1 MDCDFDKTLL
11 TLWLSDQLTPDER
24 AEVEAHLAGCE
35 SCRQELAGS
44 QHLWALMETMP
55 LPEPRAGTLV
65 RFNAMLDA
73 FKAAEAGYGGS
84 PDQAHAASAYSQ
96 PDQAHM
102 APAYPQPGLSQ
113 TRVQTHTRAPGLIAR
128 LKQLFTIHPGFAL
141 AYSILLVVIGVALG
155 RWFNGPATAAAP
167 SSERKQLEELTAQV
181 SDMRDMMMKSLL
193 QNPSAS
199 ERIRGVSFT
208 SELTTVKPDVIDALL
223 ATLNNDPNVNVR
235 LMTLEALT
243 HYASYPAV
251 RAGLVESIS
260 GQESPLVQAALADVM
275 LKLQE
280 KNAIRPFKKLLQQK
294 DLNSLVRIK
303 IETAIARL
311 S

>member
-1 MDCDFDKTLL
+1 MECGFDKTLL
-11 TLWLSDQLTPDER
+11 TFYLDDQLTPDER
-24 AEVEAHLAGCE
+24 DEVETHLAACE
-35 SCRQELAGS
+35 SCRQELATS
-44 QHLWALMETMP
+44 QHLRALMETMP
-55 LPEPRAGTLV
+55 APEPPAGTLV
-65 RFNAMLDA
+65 RFNVMLDT
-73 FKAAEAGYGGS
+73 FKAAEAQSAGVGDLE
-84 PDQAHAASAYSQ
+84 PARAHVRPAQAKT
-96 PDQAHM
+96 
-102 APAYPQPGLSQ
+102 PGIVS
-113 TRVQTHTRAPGLIAR
+113 R
-128 LKQLFTIHPGFAL
+128 LKQLFAIQPGFAM
-141 AYSILLVVIGVALG
+141 AYSVLLVVVGIALG
-155 RWFNGPATAAAP
+155 HFLNTPAPIAP
-167 SSERKQLEELTAQV
+167 SSDKKQLDELTAQV

-199 ERIRGVSFT
+199 ERIRGVSYT

-223 ATLNNDPNVNVR
+223 TTLNNDPNVNVR

-243 HYASYPAV
+243 HYASNPAV

-260 GQESPLVQAALADVM
+260 EQESPLVQAALADVM

-303 IETAIARL
+303 IESAIARL

>member
-1 MDCDFDKTLL
+1 MNREVRTDHLKDMESGSNNRKEVIMECAFDKTLL
-11 TLWLSDQLTPDER
+11 TFYLDDQLTAEER
-24 AEVEAHLAGCE
+24 AEVEAHLAGCASSRE
-35 SCRQELAGS
+35 ELATS
-44 QHLWALMETMP
+44 RHLRTLMETMP
-55 LPEPRAGTLV
+55 APEPPAGTLN

-73 FKAAEAGYGGS
+73 FKAEPAYAQ
-84 PDQAHAASAYSQ
+84 PDLAQPAHAQ
-96 PDQAHM
+96 RP
-102 APAYPQPGLSQ
+102 
-113 TRVQTHTRAPGLIAR
+113 APGLIAR
-128 LKQLFTIHPGFAL
+128 LKQLFAIHPGFAM
-141 AYSILLVVIGVALG
+141 AYSLLLVVVGVALG
-155 RWFNGPATAAAP
+155 RWFNGPASAAAP
-167 SSERKQLEELTAQV
+167 SGERKQLEELTAQV

>member
-1 MDCDFDKTLL
+1 MECGFDKTLL
-11 TLWLSDQLTPDER
+11 TGWLGDQLTPEER
-24 AEVEAHLAGCE
+24 AKVEAHLESCE
-35 SCRQELAGS
+35 SCRQELATN

-55 LPEPRAGTLV
+55 APEPPAGTLV
-65 RFNAMLDA
+65 KFNAMLDG
-73 FKAAEAGYGGS
+73 FKAAEAGYADSGVEAME
-84 PDQAHAASAYSQ
+84 PARAHAQ
-96 PDQAHM
+96 PAH
-102 APAYPQPGLSQ
+102 AQPAYPQSGHAQPQ
-113 TRVQTHTRAPGLIAR
+113 TPGLIAR
-128 LKQLFTIHPGFAL
+128 LKQLFAIHPGFAM

-155 RWFNGPATAAAP
+155 RVMNTPAPVAP
-167 SSERKQLEELTAQV
+167 SSDKKQLDELAAQV

-223 ATLNNDPNVNVR
+223 TTLNNDPNVNVR

-243 HYASYPAV
+243 HYAFNPAV

>member
-1 MDCDFDKTLL
+1 MECGFDKTLL
-11 TLWLSDQLTPDER
+11 TLWLSGQLTPDER
-24 AEVEAHLAGCE
+24 AEVETHLAGCE
-35 SCRQELAGS
+35 ACRQELATS
-44 QHLWALMETMP
+44 QHLWGLMETMP
-55 LPEPRAGTLV
+55 APEPPAGTLIK
-65 RFNAMLDA
+65 FNAMLDA
-73 FKAAEAGYGGS
+73 FKAAEA
-84 PDQAHAASAYSQ
+84 
-96 PDQAHM
+96 
-102 APAYPQPGLSQ
+102 PAYPQPGQAHALAQ
-113 TRVQTHTRAPGLIAR
+113 TQTQTPGLIAR
-128 LKQLFTIHPGFAL
+128 LKQLFTIHPGFAM
-141 AYSILLVVIGVALG
+141 AYSILLVVVGVALG
-155 RWFNGPATAAAP
+155 RWLNAPVSAAAP
-167 SSERKQLEELTAQV
+167 SSEKKQLEELTAQV

-199 ERIRGVSFT
+199 ERIKGVSFT

-223 ATLNNDPNVNVR
+223 TTLNNDPNVNVR

-260 GQESPLVQAALADVM
+260 QQGSPLVQAAMADVM

>member
-1 MDCDFDKTLL
+1 MSRKKNSMECDFDRSLL
-11 TLWLSDQLTPDER
+11 TLWLSGQLTPDER
-24 AEVEAHLAGCE
+24 AEVEAHLNGCA
-35 SCRQELAGS
+35 SCRQELSTS
-44 QHLWALMETMP
+44 QHLWTLLETMP
-55 LPEPRAGTLV
+55 APEPPAGTLV

-73 FKAAEAGYGGS
+73 FKAAETPLASYADPGTGS
-84 PDQAHAASAYSQ
+84 IAPSAPPSPQAHARHS
-96 PDQAHM
+96 
-102 APAYPQPGLSQ
+102 
-113 TRVQTHTRAPGLIAR
+113 APGLIAR
-128 LKQLFTIHPGFAL
+128 LKQLFAIHPGFAM
-141 AYSILLVVIGVALG
+141 AYSVLLLVVGIALG
-155 RWFNGPATAAAP
+155 HFLNTPAAVTP
-167 SSERKQLEELTAQV
+167 DGDKRQLDELTAQV

-208 SELTTVKPDVIDALL
+208 SELKTVKPDVIDALL
-223 ATLNNDPNVNVR
+223 TTLNNDPNVNVR

-260 GQESPLVQAALADVM
+260 QQESPLVQAAMADVM

-280 KNAIRPFKKLLQQK
+280 KKAIQPFKKLLQQK

-303 IETAIARL
+303 LETAIARL

>member
-1 MDCDFDKTLL
+1 MNREVRTDHLKDMESGSNHRKEVIMECAFDKTLL
-11 TLWLSDQLTPDER
+11 TFYLDDQLTAEER
-24 AEVEAHLAGCE
+24 AEVEAHLAGCA
-35 SCRQELAGS
+35 SCRQELATNR
-44 QHLWALMETMP
+44 HLRTLMEKMP
-55 LPEPRAGTLV
+55 APEPSAGTLT

-73 FKAAEAGYGGS
+73 FKAAE
-84 PDQAHAASAYSQ
+84 PAYAQ
-96 PDQAHM
+96 PDLVQPAQAQR
-102 APAYPQPGLSQ
+102 P
-113 TRVQTHTRAPGLIAR
+113 APGLITR
-128 LKQLFTIHPGFAL
+128 LKQLFAIHPGFAM
-141 AYSILLVVIGVALG
+141 AYSLLLVVVGVALG
-155 RWFNGPATAAAP
+155 RWFNGPASAAAP
-167 SSERKQLEELTAQV
+167 SGERKQLEELTAQV

-223 ATLNNDPNVNVR
+223 VTLNNDPNVNVR